1 MLLQTELDRFQ
12 AGWRGKVGDE
22 IANAISQDN
31 ARLLASG
38 LADRALKAGD
48 RLPDVTLPNAVNQ
61 PVSILSCLE
70 KGPVVITF
78 YRGGWC
84 PYCSLELRAYQAT
97 LAEIRAAG
105 GDLIAVSPETP
116 DNALSTAEKN
126 ALSFTVLS
134 DAGGLLADALGIRF
148 DIADPIIALYQQFGH
163 DLPQHNGDGR
173 WSLPIPAT
181 YVVGQ
186 NGIIQL
192 AFVDPDYRKRLD
204 PAEAVKAI
212 RQLAGS
218 SRLHLNTAGK

>member
-22 IANAISQDN
+22 IANTISQDN

-61 PVSILSCLE
+61 PVSILSRLE

-84 PYCSLELRAYQAT
+84 PYCSLELRAYQAA
-97 LAEIRAAG
+97 LAKIRAAG
-105 GDLIAVSPETP
+105 GDPIAVSPETP

-148 DIADPIIALYQQFGH
+148 DIADPIITLYQQFGH